1 MSENIVKDLREKT
14 EESNLDTILKTTTM
28 GGYNRAS
35 VREYITMLR
44 QQQYDLQQSFTERLQ
59 AAQTERD
66 LMTVEL
72 NAANARAAA
81 AEEALSQT
89 DALRDKAA
97 ELEKDMGEAITRI
110 QADAAT
116 IERQEKEIAA
126 LMQECDA
133 LRAKLQQSRDE
144 AEALKQEN
152 EAIAAKAAEPVAN
165 EPESLQEQM
174 VLLNRDRE
182 NAEKRMD
189 DVIRNEKRLFQ
200 ALNECRVEMEN
211 HREQYL
217 CLEAENKT
225 LSARLS
231 EQICQ
236 NISLDCEITR
246 MRTMNEN
253 LKVKLETVLAGSA
266 KPYDGSDF

>member
-44 QQQYDLQQSFTERLQ
+44 QQQYDMQQSFTERLQ
-59 AAQTERD
+59 MAQTERD

-81 AEEALSQT
+81 AEEALAQT

-97 ELEKDMGEAITRI
+97 ELEKDMNEAIARI
-110 QADAAT
+110 QSDAAT
-116 IERQEKEIAA
+116 IEKQTEDLQA
-126 LMQECDA
+126 LEQECAA
-133 LRAKLQQSRDE
+133 LRAKLQQSQE
-144 AEALKQEN
+144 ETAALKQEN
-152 EAIAAKAAEPVAN
+152 EVLASQAAEPVASG
-165 EPESLQEQM
+165 PEALQEQM
-174 VLLNRDRE
+174 ILLNRDRE

-189 DVIRNEKRLFQ
+189 DVVRSEKQLFR
-200 ALNECRVEMEN
+200 ALNDCRVELEN
-211 HREQYL
+211 RREQYL

-253 LKVKLETVLAGSA
+253 LKAKLETVLAGSA
-266 KPYDGSDF
+266 KTL